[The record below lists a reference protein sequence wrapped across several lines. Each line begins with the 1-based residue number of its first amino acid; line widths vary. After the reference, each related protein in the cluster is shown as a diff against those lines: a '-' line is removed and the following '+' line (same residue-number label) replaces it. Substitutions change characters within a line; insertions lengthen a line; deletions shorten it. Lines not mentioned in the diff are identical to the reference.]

1 MKFIKKINFFNL
13 NNYIILNLIIGL
25 KKDNNN
31 GDKITKLYGNNIKE
45 IISNEEKRKYMMI
58 GMKLFILVIEI
69 LD

>member
-1 MKFIKKINFFNL
+1 M
-13 NNYIILNLIIGL
+13 NNYLILNLIIGL

>member
-69 LD
+69 LN

>member
-1 MKFIKKINFFNL
+1 M
-13 NNYIILNLIIGL
+13 NNYLILNLIIGL

-58 GMKLFILVIEI
+58 SMKLFILVIEI
-69 LD
+69 LN